1 MATRLILM
9 DGSQCY
15 IKKICFNQKTHRN
28 MKENFL
34 LRKQSYDLLE
44 GRWMISALIFL
55 VYTVIMGAASSI
67 VIGTIL
73 LLPLSY
79 SIKVIFL
86 DLNRGQE
93 LNASDLFGGFKD
105 YGRILLTM
113 LLTDIYIFLWS
124 LLFVIPGIIKYYSYS
139 MVPYVLRDY
148 PDLSFDEAIEQS
160 MHMMNGFKSK
170 LFMLDLSFIGW
181 AILCVFT
188 LGIGFFWLMPYVYT
202 NHALFYEDLQEFY
215 EARAKE

>member
-1 MATRLILM
+1 
-9 DGSQCY
+9 
-15 IKKICFNQKTHRN
+15 

-188 LGIGFFWLMPYVYT
+188 IGIGFFWLMPYVYT

>member
-1 MATRLILM
+1 
-9 DGSQCY
+9 
-15 IKKICFNQKTHRN
+15 

>member
-1 MATRLILM
+1 
-9 DGSQCY
+9 
-15 IKKICFNQKTHRN
+15 

-73 LLPLSY
+73 LLPLTY

>member
-1 MATRLILM
+1 
-9 DGSQCY
+9 
-15 IKKICFNQKTHRN
+15 

-170 LFMLDLSFIGW
+170 LFMLD
-181 AILCVFT
+181 
-188 LGIGFFWLMPYVYT
+188 
-202 NHALFYEDLQEFY
+202 
-215 EARAKE
+215 

>member
-1 MATRLILM
+1 
-9 DGSQCY
+9 
-15 IKKICFNQKTHRN
+15 
-28 MKENFL
+28 
-34 LRKQSYDLLE
+34 
-44 GRWMISALIFL
+44 
-55 VYTVIMGAASSI
+55 
-67 VIGTIL
+67 
-73 LLPLSY
+73 
-79 SIKVIFL
+79 
-86 DLNRGQE
+86 
-93 LNASDLFGGFKD
+93 
-105 YGRILLTM
+105 
-113 LLTDIYIFLWS
+113 
-124 LLFVIPGIIKYYSYS
+124 

>member
-1 MATRLILM
+1 
-9 DGSQCY
+9 
-15 IKKICFNQKTHRN
+15 

-160 MHMMNGFKSK
+160 MHMMSGFKSK

-188 LGIGFFWLMPYVYT
+188 LGIGFFWLIPYVYT

-215 EARAKE
+215 EARTKE

>member
-1 MATRLILM
+1 
-9 DGSQCY
+9 
-15 IKKICFNQKTHRN
+15 

-73 LLPLSY
+73 LLPLTY

-215 EARAKE
+215 EARTKE

>member
-1 MATRLILM
+1 
-9 DGSQCY
+9 
-15 IKKICFNQKTHRN
+15 

-73 LLPLSY
+73 LLPLTY

-160 MHMMNGFKSK
+160 MHMMSGFKSK

-188 LGIGFFWLMPYVYT
+188 LGIGFFWLIPYVYT

-215 EARAKE
+215 EARTKE

>member
-1 MATRLILM
+1 
-9 DGSQCY
+9 
-15 IKKICFNQKTHRN
+15 

-73 LLPLSY
+73 LLPLTY

-160 MHMMNGFKSK
+160 MHMMSGFKSK

>member
-1 MATRLILM
+1 
-9 DGSQCY
+9 
-15 IKKICFNQKTHRN
+15 

-215 EARAKE
+215 EARTKE

>member
-1 MATRLILM
+1 
-9 DGSQCY
+9 
-15 IKKICFNQKTHRN
+15 

-73 LLPLSY
+73 LLPLTY

-160 MHMMNGFKSK
+160 MHMMSGFKSK

-188 LGIGFFWLMPYVYT
+188 LGIGFFWLIPYVYT

>member
-1 MATRLILM
+1 
-9 DGSQCY
+9 
-15 IKKICFNQKTHRN
+15 

-160 MHMMNGFKSK
+160 MHMMSGFKSK

>member
-1 MATRLILM
+1 
-9 DGSQCY
+9 
-15 IKKICFNQKTHRN
+15 

-34 LRKQSYDLLE
+34 LRKQSYELLE
-44 GRWMISALIFL
+44 GRWMMSALIFL

-105 YGRILLTM
+105 YVRILLTM

-124 LLFVIPGIIKYYSYS
+124 LLFVIPGIIKSYSYS
-139 MVPYVLRDY
+139 MVPYILRDY

-160 MHMMNGFKSK
+160 MHMMRGFKSK

-188 LGIGFFWLMPYVYT
+188 LGIGFFWLIPYVYT

-215 EARAKE
+215 EARAKK